1 MVGLSVFPSGDKPP
15 ISFKGQTARPGA
27 PTRQAWLFGFVCGC
41 LFWIVVGALYTLAMA
56 PTQRR
61 LEDLAIREGL
71 ATRDP
76 NLGGAWRWR
85 TDRERFEGDV
95 EEISVDGILDAAWG
109 KQTGE
114 AKQ

>member
-1 MVGLSVFPSGDKPP
+1 MVKFSFFPIGAQSP
-15 ISFKGQTARPGA
+15 ITSKDQTARPGA

-85 TDRERFEGDV
+85 TDRERYEGDV
-95 EEISVDGILDAAWG
+95 EEISVDGILDTAWG
-109 KQTGE
+109 KPTGE
-114 AKQ
+114 VAK